1 MKYLRHEFTTR
12 TNQHVKVT
20 FQEPVGVLVMNDK
33 NFDRYKNGMSCTY
46 FGGHQEVSPFRINVN
61 RGKWHVVIDVENKD
75 PKSINPTIKVIDPTL
90 EYTPPIFN
98 ELEFDLKL
106 DNLSALRIIFLKAE
120 IISFIS
126 FLLFGYPVCK
136 KPINS
141 LSTRFLA
148 LGTSTFS

>member
-12 TNQHVKVT
+12 TNQQVKVT

-75 PKSINPTIKVIDPTL
+75 PKAINPTIKVIDPTL

-98 ELEFDLKL
+98 ELDAILNRDGDDED
-106 DNLSALRIIFLKAE
+106 
-120 IISFIS
+120 
-126 FLLFGYPVCK
+126 
-136 KPINS
+136 
-141 LSTRFLA
+141 
-148 LGTSTFS
+148 